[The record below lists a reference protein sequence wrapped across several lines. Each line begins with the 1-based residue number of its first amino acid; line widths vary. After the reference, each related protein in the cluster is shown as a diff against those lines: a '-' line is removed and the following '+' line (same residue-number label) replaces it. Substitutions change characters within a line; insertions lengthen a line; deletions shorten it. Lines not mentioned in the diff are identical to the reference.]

1 MLFQYRLRLG
11 AVEVEVRSGWRVSVA
26 VEVGMVL
33 ELSLGV
39 GDGVNEA
46 VKVALEEAAED
57 RRMKQ
62 ASHGR
67 KWFCQNA
74 PR

>member
-1 MLFQYRLRLG
+1 
-11 AVEVEVRSGWRVSVA
+11 
-26 VEVGMVL
+26 MVL

-57 RRMKQ
+57 QSMKQ

-67 KWFCQNA
+67 KWARHNVPHPPSQIQPCRA
-74 PR
+74 ASIPALVLS